1 MAAGV
6 WEKVSVRKL
15 LLAALP
21 LGLVGGCAGYAIDY
35 VKPKTSILAPE
46 LARYG
51 LDPAQ
56 SACVG
61 ERLGSS
67 LSVWQL
73 RQLARS
79 AGAVTQGYATPGRLT
94 APDLLWV
101 GKNVEDPNVAIQ
113 LTAAAEGCGLSLAPA
128 TTAQARPAD
137 PTPPSG
143 TDVPPPAAPSASTA
157 ATPPAPGGR
166 TPAGAAPAA
175 SWVNLGAAAT
185 GQSIAVDATS
195 MEQGPSYR
203 QAWFRTT
210 NPGEGRPSRAS
221 YLLRIDCAAK
231 TINPMALR
239 RHGPTGAVAEQRD
252 YGPNGEGAM
261 PVEGGTVMEIAYLA
275 LCT

>member
-1 MAAGV
+1 M
-6 WEKVSVRKL
+6 RKL
-15 LLAALP
+15 LLAVLP
-21 LGLVGGCAGYAIDY
+21 VGLLGGCAGYAIDY

-51 LDPAQ
+51 LDPSQ

-61 ERLGSS
+61 ERLGNS

-79 AGAVTQGYATPGRLT
+79 AGAVTEGYAAPGQLT

-101 GKNVEDPNVAIQ
+101 AKNVTDPNVAVQ
-113 LTAAAEGCGLSLAPA
+113 VTAAAETCGVSLAPA
-128 TTAQARPAD
+128 RTAEARPAD
-137 PTPPSG
+137 PAPPSR
-143 TDVPPPAAPSASTA
+143 TDVPAPATPSGNIA
-157 ATPPAPGGR
+157 ATPPPAPSA
-166 TPAGAAPAA
+166 PAPAVAVPAA

-210 NPGEGRPSRAS
+210 NPSEGRPSRAS

-239 RHGPTGAVAEQRD
+239 KHGATGAVAEQRD
-252 YGPNGEGAM
+252 YGSNGEGAM